1 MFSDD
6 VELIYMN
13 SAQYNGAQSAFTAT
27 AFKMLQV
34 CKVALQEVWYPELQ
48 KFEKFWNENL
58 INWSNLSC
66 GIPLKWIGFHAG
78 GATLFIL
85 IFASHLIRGQL
96 LKKQSA
102 PIGADSFL
110 Y

>member
-1 MFSDD
+1 MVHQIYSGKICSLQKVQNHKYQNRQMFSDD

-58 INWSNLSC
+58 IN
-66 GIPLKWIGFHAG
+66 
-78 GATLFIL
+78 
-85 IFASHLIRGQL
+85 
-96 LKKQSA
+96 
-102 PIGADSFL
+102 
-110 Y
+110 